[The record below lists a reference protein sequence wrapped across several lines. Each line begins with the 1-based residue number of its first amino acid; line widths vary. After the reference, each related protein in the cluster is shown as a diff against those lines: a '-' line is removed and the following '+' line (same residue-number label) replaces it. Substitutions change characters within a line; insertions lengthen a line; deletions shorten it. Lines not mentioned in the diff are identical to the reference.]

1 MDTPEWLTLLNF
13 GRIGRPYIYKC
24 STYMYFKGD
33 KTLSRMLVSTG
44 PEREVSFK
52 GKQYHGHGKLVKT
65 IPKVSTKLDAF

>member
-1 MDTPEWLTLLNF
+1 
-13 GRIGRPYIYKC
+13 
-24 STYMYFKGD
+24 MYFKGD